1 MKERFIQGFFLWGH
15 LTEADHLEDP
25 DVDGDN
31 IKMDLRGQGW
41 GARTASVWLR
51 VGTGGWLL

>member
-1 MKERFIQGFFLWGH
+1 MQGFLWGH

-41 GARTASVWLR
+41 GARTGSVCLR
-51 VGTGGWLL
+51 VGTGGGLLRML